1 MGWLRGGLW
10 LEGLLQ
16 TGPCLLQR
24 VQGQRQRGLPQRHL
38 VQQGLH
44 HVMWR
49 RWTIHLHQVNLH
61 HIFVD
66 RFSDT
71 RSQGCT
77 DLQSLVKCLDHMYDC

>member
-1 MGWLRGGLW
+1 MRSRQSQTQSLQRGLSWQERRHVGWLRGGLP

-49 RWTIHLHQVNLH
+49 RWTTHLHQVNLH
-61 HIFVD
+61 H
-66 RFSDT
+66 
-71 RSQGCT
+71 
-77 DLQSLVKCLDHMYDC
+77 MYHC